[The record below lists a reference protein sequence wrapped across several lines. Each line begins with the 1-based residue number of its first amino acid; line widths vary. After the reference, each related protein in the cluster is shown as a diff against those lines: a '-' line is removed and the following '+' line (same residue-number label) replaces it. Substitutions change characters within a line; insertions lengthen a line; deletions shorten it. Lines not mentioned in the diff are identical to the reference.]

1 MFKFIVIYIVI
12 LTVYILFLKVYEI
25 VALRLK
31 QRRLKN
37 NYVIDKILLSSK
49 VEFNLT
55 DGIVVLIIS
64 YIVYKYPLW

>member
-31 QRRLKN
+31 QGRLKN

-64 YIVYKYPLW
+64 YIVYKYPL

>member
-64 YIVYKYPLW
+64 YIVYKYPL